1 MQHIHTNEKDDIT
14 NLKSKFSH
22 PWNIWN
28 DDIDDE
34 IGDVSFNSQYKHIKY
49 WKYGSK
55 NDFIIKSHNTLN

>member
-1 MQHIHTNEKDDIT
+1 MQDIHTNEKDDII

-34 IGDVSFNSQYKHIKY
+34 IGDMCPLIL
-49 WKYGSK
+49 
-55 NDFIIKSHNTLN
+55 ITNTLNIQNIV

>member
-1 MQHIHTNEKDDIT
+1 MQDIHTNEKDDII

-34 IGDVSFNSQYKHIKY
+34 IGDMCPLIL
-49 WKYGSK
+49 
-55 NDFIIKSHNTLN
+55 ITNTLNIQNIVWKMISSLNHTIH

>member
-1 MQHIHTNEKDDIT
+1 MQHIYTNEKDDII

-34 IGDVSFNSQYKHIKY
+34 IGGMCPLFPIT
-49 WKYGSK
+49 
-55 NDFIIKSHNTLN
+55 NTINIENMV